1 MRRPDAPRG
10 PVWPSRA
17 GSHGTRRTLR
27 ASTSPTYLPGPAG
40 RGNGDGTLLHPSTE
54 AAAAAAE
61 VQPLPPP
68 VVPPPAP
75 LSSITSPSS
84 FSPAATTGCTAA
96 RPSVRRES
104 RQVQIKAPAAAAG
117 HHAQPRPAG
126 LNCRPCLAAPARSSG
141 VRRAV
146 R

>member
-61 VQPLPPP
+61 ANPSPRPWS
-68 VVPPPAP
+68 PPPAP
-75 LSSITSPSS
+75 LSSITIPSS

-96 RPSVRRES
+96 RPSVVNHARFKLKRPPP
-104 RQVQIKAPAAAAG
+104 PA